1 MRTIANLNGP
11 DFLRAINRTRK
22 AVEKLLS
29 VTGVMKIRKNVPNFT
44 GNETPEERTEM
55 ERAQV
60 KQNLNDMLDSLLE
73 THPEETYECIMALC
87 VRDEGEPEPD
97 GIDYFTS
104 LSLHN
109 NVHCRL
115 LFCLLL
121 FLSATVHTIIRVTRF
136 PYVTIVPATRI
147 TSV

>member
-11 DFLRAINRTRK
+11 EFLRAINRTRK

-44 GNETPEERTEM
+44 GNETPEERAEI

-60 KQNLNDMLDSLLE
+60 KKNLNDMLDSLLE

-97 GIDYFTS
+97 GIELIMAAFS
-104 LSLHN
+104 LIGDKRVLDF
-109 NVHCRL
+109 L
-115 LFCLLL
+115 LQLGKSGL
-121 FLSATVHTIIRVTRF
+121 FNTEG
-136 PYVTIVPATRI
+136 
-147 TSV
+147 